1 MKFEEFKELALKP
14 EYPENEC
21 IYRVD
26 VLSVKDPLKKI
37 FEKKHFNVEIA
48 VRFFYLDKEAAEM
61 KVKQIGILNSNTTS
75 IYAMYI
81 YELPINKD
89 VSSDQ
94 FQRVWS
100 YDRFGSLVSQS
111 YATEVID
118 DIEHPSAKYRGR
130 DKEAIRFRLGEIVE
144 LYNRE
149 YGVIARGIVVKK
161 PLTIEECW
169 EKWEQVRNE
178 CVAEGLPPESVS
190 DNYWVSA
197 IDDSYFLIISP
208 RFASSIP
215 ARSWDIFPVVYP
227 IANSLREEI
236 YKEYAEYI
244 LQEDE
249 KGDNGT
255 CNFQEMLD
263 ML

>member
-1 MKFEEFKELALKP
+1 MKFEEFKNLALKP

-21 IYRVD
+21 VYRVD
-26 VLSVKDPLKKI
+26 VVSVKDPLKEI
-37 FEKKHFNVEIA
+37 FEKKHFRVEIA
-48 VRFFYLDKEAAEM
+48 QRFLYLDKEAAEM
-61 KVKQIGILNSNTTS
+61 KVTQIGTSNSYNTR

-100 YDRFGSLVSQS
+100 YDRFGRPVSHS

-130 DKEAIRFRLGEIVE
+130 DKEAIRFKPGDIVE
-144 LYNRE
+144 VYDRTHE
-149 YGVIARGIVVKK
+149 VIVRGIVGKT

-169 EKWEQVRNE
+169 KKWEQVRNE

-197 IDDSYFLIISP
+197 IDDSYFLIIP
-208 RFASSIP
+208 QQFTSSITT
-215 ARSWDIFPVVYP
+215 RSWDVFPVVYP

-236 YKEYAEYI
+236 YTEYAEYI
-244 LQEDE
+244 SQKDE

-255 CNFQEMLD
+255 CSFQELMD

>member
-1 MKFEEFKELALKP
+1 MKFEEFKEWALKP

-26 VLSVKDPLKKI
+26 VLSVKDPLKEI
-37 FEKKHFNVEIA
+37 FEKKYFSVEIA
-48 VRFFYLDKEAAEM
+48 QRFFYLDKEAAES
-61 KVKQIGILNSNTTS
+61 KVTQIGTSNSYNTR
-75 IYAMYI
+75 IYAMFI

-94 FQRVWS
+94 FQRIWS
-100 YDRFGSLVSQS
+100 YDRFGSLVSHS

-130 DKEAIRFRLGEIVE
+130 DKEAIRFKPGDIVE
-144 LYNRE
+144 VCNRE
-149 YGVIARGIVVKK
+149 HEVITRGIVVKT

-169 EKWEQVRNE
+169 KKLEQVRNE
-178 CVAEGLPPESVS
+178 CVTEGLPPESVS
-190 DNYWVSA
+190 DNYCVSA
-197 IDDSYFLIISP
+197 IDDSYFLITHP
-208 RFASSIP
+208 RFTSSMTT
-215 ARSWDIFPVVYP
+215 RSWDVFPVVYP

-244 LQEDE
+244 SHEDE
-249 KGDNGT
+249 KGDNGAS
-255 CNFQEMLD
+255 NLQELLD

>member
-1 MKFEEFKELALKP
+1 MTFEEFKELALKP

-26 VLSVKDPLKKI
+26 VLSVEDPLKEI
-37 FEKKHFNVEIA
+37 FEKTNFKVE
-48 VRFFYLDKEAAEM
+48 VSQRFFYLDKEAAVM
-61 KVKQIGILNSNTTS
+61 KVKQIGTSHSYNTR

-89 VSSDQ
+89 VSNDQ

-100 YDRFGSLVSQS
+100 YDRFGCLISHS

-130 DKEAIRFRLGEIVE
+130 EKEAIRFIPGDIVE
-144 LYNRE
+144 VYDRKHE
-149 YGVIARGIVVKK
+149 VIARGIVVKT
-161 PLTIEECW
+161 PLSIEECW
-169 EKWEQVRNE
+169 EKLEQVKKE
-178 CVAEGLPPESVS
+178 CVAEELLPESVS

-197 IDDSYFLIISP
+197 IDDSYFLIFP
-208 RFASSIP
+208 QQFPSSITT
-215 ARSWDIFPVVYP
+215 RSWYVFPVVYP
-227 IANSLREEI
+227 MANSLREEI

-244 LQEDE
+244 SQKDE

-255 CNFQEMLD
+255 CSFQELLD

>member
-26 VLSVKDPLKKI
+26 VLSVKDPLKEI
-37 FEKKHFNVEIA
+37 FEKKYFRVEIA
-48 VRFFYLDKEAAEM
+48 QRFFYLDKEAAES
-61 KVKQIGILNSNTTS
+61 KVKQIGTSNSYNTR

-100 YDRFGSLVSQS
+100 YDRFGSLVSHS

-130 DKEAIRFRLGEIVE
+130 DKEAIRFRPGDIVE
-144 LYNRE
+144 VYNRE
-149 YGVIARGIVVKK
+149 HEVIARGIVVKT
-161 PLTIEECW
+161 PLSIEECW
-169 EKWEQVRNE
+169 EKLEQVRNE

-190 DNYWVSA
+190 DNYWVYA
-197 IDDSYFLIISP
+197 IDDGYFLIFP
-208 RFASSIP
+208 DQFPSSITT
-215 ARSWDIFPVVYP
+215 RSWDVFPVVYP

-236 YKEYAEYI
+236 YKEYAEYVSNHSI
-244 LQEDE
+244 KDK
-249 KGDNGT
+249 KGN
-255 CNFQEMLD
+255 CSFQELMD